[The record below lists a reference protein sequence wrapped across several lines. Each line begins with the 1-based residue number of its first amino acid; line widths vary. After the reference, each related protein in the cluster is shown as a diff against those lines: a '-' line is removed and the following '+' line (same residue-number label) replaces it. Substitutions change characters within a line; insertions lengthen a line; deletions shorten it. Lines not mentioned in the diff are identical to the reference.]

1 MNIQIIVL
9 FFGQLGS
16 RHLLENMVQC
26 TAMTQN
32 WKEALTFH
40 VRKSAHPLIV
50 VLGPTASGK
59 TAFSLQVAHAVAE
72 SRGSTELTTGS
83 SPMRA
88 AEIINA
94 DSRQL
99 YRFMDIG
106 TAKIKP
112 EETEGIPHHL
122 LDVLDPK
129 EEATAAWYKA
139 EATRVIHEV
148 LARGNIPILVGGS
161 MLYISA
167 LLDDLQFVASGDPV
181 LRQKLEQ
188 QYDVDG
194 GVALYARLMEI
205 DPETGSAF
213 SVKNKPYVVR
223 AMEIYESTGGK
234 PSQFKQK
241 GECPWDLLI
250 FGMEWPRENLV
261 ERINA
266 RTEQMFAGG
275 WVDEVRLLLDRGYSI
290 DDPGMK
296 SHGYREIAE
305 KITNSECGM
314 RNAEWK
320 KLHESIAAKTRQY
333 AKRQMTWWKH
343 DQRIHWL
350 APEDLTP

>member
-1 MNIQIIVL
+1 MSL
-9 FFGQLGS
+9 SS

-32 WKEALTFH
+32 WQEVLTFH
-40 VRKSAHPLIV
+40 VRKFGHPLIV

-59 TAFSLQVAHAVAE
+59 TSFSLDVAKAIAE
-72 SRGSTELTTGS
+72 DRHLPRRDSKR
-83 SPMRA
+83 

-106 TAKIKP
+106 TAKIKL
-112 EETEGIPHHL
+112 EEAGGIPHHL

-129 EEATAAWYKA
+129 EEATAAWYKT
-139 EATRVIHEV
+139 EATRIIDEI
-148 LARGNIPILVGGS
+148 LKRGNVPILVGGS

-167 LLDDLQFVASGDPV
+167 LLDDLQFVASSDPT
-181 LRQKLEQ
+181 LRQTLEQ
-188 QYDVDG
+188 QYDTDG
-194 GVALYARLMEI
+194 GVALYARLTEI
-205 DPETGSAF
+205 DPETASAF

-223 AMEIYESTGGK
+223 AMEIFESTGDK
-234 PSQFKQK
+234 PSAIKK
-241 GECPWDLLI
+241 IGACPWDLLI
-250 FGMEWPRENLV
+250 FGMEWPREKIV

-266 RTEQMFAGG
+266 RTEQMFADG
-275 WVDEVRLLLDRGYSI
+275 WIDEVQSLLDRGYGVN
-290 DDPGMK
+290 DPGMK

-305 KITNSECGM
+305 TITNSECGM
-314 RNAEWK
+314 RNVEWK